1 MEKEDREGVG
11 GASSSSSLL
20 FNPFAGVVSATKSL
34 LGVGDSEDEKTR
46 NDGEQVALVASSI
59 PDPHH
64 EIEHHHHVQQHIDDN
79 ERRRGHMGHVKE
91 SSFDELITVDLDALP
106 AAVVFGPRGHVHNVG
121 SNVSSGR
128 AELRRLKE
136 ELAVLSA
143 ADGDGCS
150 RHHSRD
156 DPDEDDDDQE
166 AEDEEDLNAER
177 QRTLCVVWWGGRSSD
192 SGWRRVSAVAA
203 TTQSWAIFETAKAW
217 LPTINV
223 QAALSSVGSSIK
235 YSIISPQTYLHL
247 ISSHLTSSSPFFT
260 TQLIV
265 RRRSLTLPPTQKRG
279 DVR

>member
-11 GASSSSSLL
+11 GASSSLL

-46 NDGEQVALVASSI
+46 IDGEQVALVI
-59 PDPHH
+59 PDS
-64 EIEHHHHVQQHIDDN
+64 HHHHVQQHIDDN

-177 QRTLCVVWWGGRSSD
+177 QRTLCRVSCVSCGGKVVPRTQGGVC
-192 SGWRRVSAVAA
+192 VSAVAA

-247 ISSHLTSSSPFFT
+247 ISSSSFF
-260 TQLIV
+260 LLLPSAS
-265 RRRSLTLPPTQKRG
+265 SLPN
-279 DVR
+279 